1 MGGGG
6 GGAARPVLTALQPD
20 PYRPGSVRVYADGRL
35 YCTVDESA
43 LEGLVVGQS
52 VDHALAERLEAAA
65 DLEAA
70 YRTVLR
76 ALERRPYARADLAR
90 RMLRRGHSRG
100 AVEAALD
107 RAEAR
112 GLLDDA
118 AFARNFVETRAAR
131 GRGPARLV
139 RDLLAMGVERALI
152 DRAVAAQWPEGAV
165 GPALPAQLAAKRAAQ
180 LGDLARPVKRRR
192 LLAYL
197 ARRGFTGREAVD
209 AVAKVL

>member
-1 MGGGG
+1 MGGGAG
-6 GGAARPVLTALQPD
+6 RPVLTALQPD
-20 PYRPGSVRVYADGRL
+20 PSRPGSVRVYADGRL
-35 YCTVDESA
+35 YCTVDEGA
-43 LEGLVVGQS
+43 LEGVAVGRP
-52 VDHALAERLEAAA
+52 VDRALAERLEAAA

-90 RMLRRGHSRG
+90 RMLRRGHPRE
-100 AVEAALD
+100 AVEAALE
-107 RAEAR
+107 RAQAR

-118 AFARNFVETRAAR
+118 EFARNFVETRAAR

-139 RDLLAMGVERALI
+139 RDLLAMGVERCLI
-152 DRAVAAQWPEGAV
+152 DRAIAAQWPEGAV
-165 GPALPAQLAAKRAAQ
+165 GPAVPAALAAKRAAQ

-197 ARRGFTGREAVD
+197 ARRGFTGREAVE
-209 AVAKVL
+209 AVVKVL